1 MNHFVDSYIKG
12 GAIKQHQRQTEI
24 DTFWGHHSR
33 NQYNLFEVF
42 VLLNGKAKTLEDWTS
57 RRENQFDSHTEN
69 NSLCKSFELDMYCI

>member
-42 VLLNGKAKTLEDWTS
+42 VLLNTKAKSLED
-57 RRENQFDSHTEN
+57 
-69 NSLCKSFELDMYCI
+69 